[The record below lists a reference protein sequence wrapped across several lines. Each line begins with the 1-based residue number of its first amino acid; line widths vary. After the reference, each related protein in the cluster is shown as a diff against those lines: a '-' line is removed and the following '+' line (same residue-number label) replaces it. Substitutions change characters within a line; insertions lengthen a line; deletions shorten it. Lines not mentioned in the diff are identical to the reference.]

1 MSIIGFGKFSKFYWL
16 IIISAAI
23 KLIISIVYDLQYQ
36 TFETNKYLYNSSLI
50 KDPVINYHI
59 FIYFIYYYLGLFL
72 LSLIFLLTKYMK
84 RNNKIDYK
92 QPLISS
98 NPITKSNTSS
108 NNSESNSRSFSGT
121 LSSLNVSKETKKV
134 SFLFPNYEVGQIWE
148 PIKILLPIAFI
159 FMLSEMI
166 IFYFD
171 IRNLSNVSFFTLEIF
186 FIYIFLFRE
195 NKFKLYKHHILAF
208 ALILIFGFGVKF
220 TSALLPQCEYPYT
233 DPDEAWEKIKD
244 TINPLLQPIYEPI
257 FKDAIIKNY
266 KDGQRKCSN
275 AFAIHFVYEFNYKIF
290 MTITIIGYLIS
301 SVFHSFSLVKI
312 RNLLSVKYFSPY
324 SIIFFLGIFG
334 LISSIVSLIITSLVP
349 CGTNSSISNICPS
362 MSFEVFI
369 KNETIDNNS
378 QEFIVTNDSITTY
391 YFDSIHS
398 YYYDLKSI
406 INPDSEYKH
415 TKKPAYGY
423 IEIVS
428 CFTILPG
435 LSFFKAT
442 FDFFIIKELGVFQT
456 LLPEILHQLFK
467 DTIIFILKLIKGIL
481 DGTQIIQFIVI
492 SIANIVNFIGFCIY
506 LELIELKFCGFDK
519 DTKNNITLRG
529 LLEIE
534 GGKEEIVD
542 NEIAFGDSIYGI
554 NYERES
560 INESQIEKPQKNEKH

>member
-16 IIISAAI
+16 IIVSAAI

-59 FIYFIYYYLGLFL
+59 FIYFIYYYSGLFL

-108 NNSESNSRSFSGT
+108 NNSESNSCSFSGT

-171 IRNLSNVSFFTLEIF
+171 IRNLSNVSFFTLEI
-186 FIYIFLFRE
+186 L
-195 NKFKLYKHHILAF
+195 LAF

-369 KNETIDNNS
+369 KNETIDNIF
-378 QEFIVTNDSITTY
+378 Q
-391 YFDSIHS
+391 
-398 YYYDLKSI
+398 K
-406 INPDSEYKH
+406 
-415 TKKPAYGY
+415 TK
-423 IEIVS
+423 
-428 CFTILPG
+428 F
-435 LSFFKAT
+435 
-442 FDFFIIKELGVFQT
+442 
-456 LLPEILHQLFK
+456 
-467 DTIIFILKLIKGIL
+467 
-481 DGTQIIQFIVI
+481 
-492 SIANIVNFIGFCIY
+492 
-506 LELIELKFCGFDK
+506 
-519 DTKNNITLRG
+519 
-529 LLEIE
+529 
-534 GGKEEIVD
+534 
-542 NEIAFGDSIYGI
+542 
-554 NYERES
+554 
-560 INESQIEKPQKNEKH
+560 